1 MLRSRIS
8 WTCVIGVIVSMPVDG
23 IILYNAVKYWAPA
36 TFGFGLHKVKWANSP
51 FQNGVHKLQHVSV
64 STLDSGIQLLA
75 QINPYADNLWRLL
88 TYFKRTSL
96 NNAFDRHFCLTI
108 YGSVNFKRAHSPPGI
123 CGAFVALS
131 VPAVGICQKT
141 SARTWSIFSEEVNV
155 VLFSIFYLK
164 IWIFRKL

>member
-23 IILYNAVKYWAPA
+23 IILYNAVKYWAPV

-64 STLDSGIQLLA
+64 STLDSGIQLLP

-108 YGSVNFKRAHSPPGI
+108 YGSVNFKRAHSPR
-123 CGAFVALS
+123 AFVGHLS
-131 VPAVGICQKT
+131 PCRSRRWGFVRKPQPGRGQFFQKRLT
-141 SARTWSIFSEEVNV
+141 SFFFLYFT
-155 VLFSIFYLK
+155 
-164 IWIFRKL
+164 

>member
-1 MLRSRIS
+1 MVSVYIKLNERIH
-8 WTCVIGVIVSMPVDG
+8 
-23 IILYNAVKYWAPA
+23 A
-36 TFGFGLHKVKWANSP
+36 

-64 STLDSGIQLLA
+64 TTLDSDIQLLA
-75 QINPYADNLWRLL
+75 QINPYADNLGKLL
-88 TYFKRTSL
+88 TYFVRSSL

-164 IWIFRKL
+164 I